1 LSFDALGLREELLR
15 ALATENYTVATPIQA
30 QAIPEVLKGRD
41 VLAAA
46 QTGTGKTAAFTLPV
60 LQRLMTGRAQGGRR
74 PVRCLIVTPTREL
87 AAQIATDASTLAE
100 DGREV
105 ALELRRLVT
114 GDLRGMF
121 DGPTTAGLALD
132 APLVVLD
139 LSAVYGSAALG
150 ILMACATAWVQAAL
164 DRVQDAYERFRAGNK
179 FGKIVVCV

>member
-1 LSFDALGLREELLR
+1 SGRPLLPHVVDSLFRPDAR
-15 ALATENYTVATPIQA
+15 
-30 QAIPEVLKGRD
+30 
-41 VLAAA
+41 
-46 QTGTGKTAAFTLPV
+46 
-60 LQRLMTGRAQGGRR
+60 
-74 PVRCLIVTPTREL
+74 L

-164 DRVQDAYERFRAGNK
+164 DRVHDGVRPAR
-179 FGKIVVCV
+179 